1 MLNPDRFYYAHM
13 GHYLSQWSVGISGWQ
28 KSWRQPCWIPKKIH
42 RTRQNDPLQD
52 VAREIFKTS
61 LPAVLS
67 HVWFHFS
74 PRIMLDKWH
83 TIEVEQSWTNSFSVQ
98 KSSSESLWLTPQS
111 QQKHPEFQMKQI
123 FQQCWNKTPRNSNE
137 WWSKGVKS
145 RFSSFPVFPPLSN
158 RVQPISA
165 LRSPGVCHCWRWSG
179 WSCSWTAARNPMTC
193 PSSNFL
199 RAMSVAWYD
208 S

>member
-123 FQQCWNKTPRNSNE
+123 CQQCWNKTPRNSNE

-145 RFSSFPVFPPLSN
+145 RFSSFPVFPPL
-158 RVQPISA
+158 VQPCPTHQRSQISWG
-165 LRSPGVCHCWRWSG
+165 LPLLTLIWLVVLLNGCEE
-179 WSCSWTAARNPMTC
+179 
-193 PSSNFL
+193 SNDL
-199 RAMSVAWYD
+199 SIK
-208 S
+208 